1 LAKIIP
7 FKAVR
12 PSRDKVGL
20 VASRPYQE
28 YSVEEL
34 KFQLDHNPY
43 SFLHIINPG
52 YKFHEDIS
60 GDKKFRLVKNRY
72 SEFKE
77 EGIFIQ
83 DEHPCY
89 YIYETQSRHQ
99 KYCGIIA
106 AASVEDYEN
115 DIIKK
120 HEDTISHRERLFKD
134 YLKIVGFNTEPVLLT
149 YPDSELVNEIISETM
164 KQRPEY
170 EFTSLNKET
179 NRLWVVNDPKIA
191 VQIKS
196 EFEKM
201 QAVYIADGH
210 HRSASSSLLA
220 RESKENN
227 PNHTGNEPYNYFL
240 SYLIAESSLK
250 LYEFN
255 RLVRDL
261 NGLSKKEFLMLLDE
275 WFRIENRGEDLY
287 RPSKKHHFSMYLDG
301 EFYSLYLRKT
311 NYEFTNSLSE
321 LDPYILYIKILQPL
335 LGITDLKN
343 DRRIAYLPGKN
354 EPFEVKKAV
363 DQGDF
368 VVGFGMLPPTIEEV
382 KQISDEGS
390 IMPPK
395 STYIEP
401 KLRSGL
407 TVYEF

>member
-1 LAKIIP
+1 MAKIIP

>member
-1 LAKIIP
+1 MANIIP

-60 GDKKFRLVKNRY
+60 GEKKFRLVKNRY

-77 EGIFIQ
+77 EGIFTQ
-83 DEHPCY
+83 DERPCY

-179 NRLWVVNDPKIA
+179 NRLWVVNDPETSA
-191 VQIKS
+191 QIQS

-220 RESKENN
+220 KESKENN
-227 PNHTGNEPYNYFL
+227 PNHSGNEPYNYFL

-311 NYEFTNSLSE
+311 SYEFTNSLSE
-321 LDPYILYIKILQPL
+321 LDPYILYIKILQPI

-382 KQISDEGS
+382 KEISDEGS